1 MFVTFRLAKVVV
13 GTQQPLSAPPPPA
26 PEQQQQ
32 QQQQQQQFLQSAP
45 PAQVPLNF
53 QDAVSPAPSGL
64 QFRRGGHF
72 MQKCLFD
79 FAQIE
84 FV

>member
-13 GTQQPLSAPPPPA
+13 GTQQPLSGPPPPPA
-26 PEQQQQ
+26 PE
-32 QQQQQQQFLQSAP
+32 QQQQFLQSAP

-53 QDAVSPAPSGL
+53 QDAVSPAPPGL

-72 MQKCLFD
+72 IQEYLFD